1 MANQHSRDIL
11 SSLPEVKQVECVFP
25 DVNGFPRGKIMR
37 AADFAAAKELRIAEA
52 IILQAIT
59 GGYPDDAICGETDQD
74 TRLIPDLGTLRQ
86 LPWAPSRAWVIHDCV
101 DFAGVPSPFSSRS
114 VLRQVLQRYHD
125 RGWFP
130 VVAPELEF
138 YLFARDGLEATA
150 FSLPTLRGGGSEVMQ
165 SAFSVESAGELAEF
179 WTELQDACDRLGIA
193 TDTWLHEMG
202 PSQFEINLLHGDPL
216 LMADQ
221 VVLFKYTLREIAAR
235 HGLYAVFMAKPLTG
249 QPGSSMHL
257 HQSVVDAAGQN
268 IFSAADGTA
277 TPEFSWFIGGLQR
290 YLPDL
295 MPIFAPFVNS
305 WRRYVRDS
313 SAPINME
320 WGGNN
325 RTVALRVP
333 HSGPAARR
341 VENRLPGSDSN
352 PYLAIAAS
360 LSAGLEG
367 MERRIEARE
376 PVHLGSAYLRPR
388 EISRGLESAL
398 QRLHA
403 SADAR
408 RMLGDIF
415 VNAFCGVKEVEL
427 DNFMNDVSS
436 WDRRY
441 LTLQV

>member
-1 MANQHSRDIL
+1 
-11 SSLPEVKQVECVFP
+11 
-25 DVNGFPRGKIMR
+25 
-37 AADFAAAKELRIAEA
+37 
-52 IILQAIT
+52 
-59 GGYPDDAICGETDQD
+59 
-74 TRLIPDLGTLRQ
+74 
-86 LPWAPSRAWVIHDCV
+86 
-101 DFAGVPSPFSSRS
+101 
-114 VLRQVLQRYHD
+114 
-125 RGWFP
+125 
-130 VVAPELEF
+130 
-138 YLFARDGLEATA
+138 
-150 FSLPTLRGGGSEVMQ
+150 
-165 SAFSVESAGELAEF
+165 
-179 WTELQDACDRLGIA
+179 
-193 TDTWLHEMG
+193 
-202 PSQFEINLLHGDPL
+202 
-216 LMADQ
+216 
-221 VVLFKYTLREIAAR
+221 
-235 HGLYAVFMAKPLTG
+235 
-249 QPGSSMHL
+249 
-257 HQSVVDAAGQN
+257 
-268 IFSAADGTA
+268 
-277 TPEFSWFIGGLQR
+277 
-290 YLPDL
+290 
-295 MPIFAPFVNS
+295 
-305 WRRYVRDS
+305 
-313 SAPINME
+313 ME